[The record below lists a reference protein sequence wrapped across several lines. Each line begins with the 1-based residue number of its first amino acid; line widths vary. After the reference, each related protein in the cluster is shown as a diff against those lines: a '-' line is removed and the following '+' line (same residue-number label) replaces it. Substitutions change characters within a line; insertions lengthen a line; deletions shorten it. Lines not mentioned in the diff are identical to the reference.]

1 MRNGGWLGRRH
12 ALDRMLGGDIMA
24 DKVHA
29 FLYKKTGLQQSK
41 GGNNILVDVLVCFEA
56 IVSRERDSYHGGMI
70 AARHDP

>member
-1 MRNGGWLGRRH
+1 
-12 ALDRMLGGDIMA
+12 MA

-41 GGNNILVDVLVCFEA
+41 ERNNILVDALLVCFEA
-56 IVSRERDSYHGGMI
+56 IASRERNSYYGGMI

>member
-1 MRNGGWLGRRH
+1 MV
-12 ALDRMLGGDIMA
+12 

-41 GGNNILVDVLVCFEA
+41 GGNNILVDVLLVCFEV
-56 IVSRERDSYHGGMI
+56 IVSRERDSYHGEMI